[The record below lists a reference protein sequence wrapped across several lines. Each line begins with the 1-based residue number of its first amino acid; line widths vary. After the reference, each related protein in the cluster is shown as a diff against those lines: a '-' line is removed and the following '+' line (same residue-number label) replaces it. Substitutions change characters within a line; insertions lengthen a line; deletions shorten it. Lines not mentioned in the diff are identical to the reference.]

1 MKLSVA
7 KSGNPRYFTA
17 KLGWKEQFDP
27 KEIELLAA
35 GAVPMLI
42 PPMAVQ
48 GKHNN
53 VMEFDVTPY
62 STLAFYL
69 TCVLSREQFVELLEQ
84 FVRLF
89 RRMQEVYLNY
99 KNLALEFDQ
108 IFVSLQDRSIHLVYL
123 PLRDSKRQA
132 SIPDFFRR
140 LAKAVN
146 HSTYE
151 QVAFLNELNAFL
163 DRPAPFTLNDL
174 QLLLQGKSAAA
185 APVYSPPVPPPVQ
198 PGSVTPV
205 VAPAVSPVPGPVPVS
220 VSPVVPPPVSP
231 AEPARDGERPK
242 TYQPPLIVP
251 VAQEE
256 GTVILQDNG
265 GTVIL
270 GAEEPPAPVA
280 PPPPRA
286 ILTRVKTGEQ
296 AEAKGPLF
304 RMGKESGQVHYCI
317 TDNNAVSRCHAEL
330 LLQEGSWWVR
340 DLNSTNKTY
349 LNGCALTPGEAT
361 KLTDGAA
368 LRLANEEFTVR
379 IEG

>member
-84 FVRLF
+84 FIRLF
-89 RRMQEVYLNY
+89 RRMQEIYLNY
-99 KNLALEFDQ
+99 KNLVLEFDQ
-108 IFVSLQDRSIHLVYL
+108 IFVSLQDRSIHLIYL

-132 SIPDFFRR
+132 SLPDFFRR

-151 QVAFLNELNAFL
+151 QVAFLSELNAFL
-163 DRPAPFTLNDL
+163 DRPAPFTLNEL
-174 QLLLQGKSAAA
+174 QLLLQGGGTPAE
-185 APVYSPPVPPPVQ
+185 PVCRPPAQPPVQ
-198 PGSVTPV
+198 PGPV
-205 VAPAVSPVPGPVPVS
+205 IPAAA
-220 VSPVVPPPVSP
+220 VVPP
-231 AEPARDGERPK
+231 AAQGEARPK

-251 VAQEE
+251 AAQEE

-270 GAEEPPAPVA
+270 GTEEPVQPPA

-286 ILTRVKTGEQ
+286 ILTRTKTGEQ
-296 AEAKGPLF
+296 AEAKAPLF

-317 TDNNAVSRCHAEL
+317 ADNNAVSRCHAEL
-330 LLQEGSWWVR
+330 LLQDGSWWVR

-349 LNGCALTPGEAT
+349 LNGCALTPGE
-361 KLTDGAA
+361 LTQLSDGAV

-379 IEG
+379 IEE